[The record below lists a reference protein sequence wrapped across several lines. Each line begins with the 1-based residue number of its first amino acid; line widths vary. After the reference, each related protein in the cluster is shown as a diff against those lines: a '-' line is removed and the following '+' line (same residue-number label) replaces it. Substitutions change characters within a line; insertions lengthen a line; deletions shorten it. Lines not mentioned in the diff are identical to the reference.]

1 MVPHPLGYAKDVFE
15 LPEGYQ
21 VKNVEYGDMKIK
33 VYIGPSE
40 KSHWESGGRVQQGT
54 KTPSADEITF
64 QKFYLHLFD
73 L

>member
-21 VKNVEYGDMKIK
+21 VKNVEYGDMEIK

-40 KSHWESGGRVQQGT
+40 KSHWESEDGFNRVRRPPQQMR
-54 KTPSADEITF
+54 
-64 QKFYLHLFD
+64 
-73 L
+73 